1 MEILHAKYP
10 FLSSA
15 RESVADSEF
24 DLISTIQ
31 TNQTIVKRALER
43 ILCAIEEGSIGP
55 EHRNATVELLS
66 YPLAR
71 ILVSLVDEPGLT
83 HRYSWAESQ
92 TAISRFQ
99 NDLEN
104 KTELKSISS
113 ARLSLKTLL
122 DELQVTKNI
131 SQQDDIF
138 SVSVETYLSFVSYL
152 PGASWKLVFQALSQ
166 GKIHVDEFELYKLL
180 GVGIF
185 RQIKSDLPLKVP
197 KEAEKLLQTQLK
209 SIHNYIDEI
218 DLEIELAP
226 VSINFFPPCM
236 VNLLQRVES
245 NERLNP
251 PSLFSL
257 TSFLISTQT
266 TPQDI
271 FDYLTNN
278 SFHPSLIQSA
288 MDYLQDKDGG
298 PLYPPPSCATMQT
311 YGDCVNMDDICQT
324 ISHPLQYS
332 SKKHS

>member
-15 RESVADSEF
+15 KESVADSGF

-31 TNQTIVKRALER
+31 TNQTIVNRALDR

-71 ILVSLVDEPGLT
+71 ILVSLVNEPGLT

-92 TAISRFQ
+92 TAIARFQ

-113 ARLSLKTLL
+113 ARLSLNTLL

-218 DLEIELAP
+218 NLEIELTP
-226 VSINFFPPCM
+226 VSIDFFPPCM
-236 VNLLQRVES
+236 VHLLQRVES

-266 TPQDI
+266 NPQDI

-288 MDYLQDKDGG
+288 MDHLQDKDGG
-298 PLYPPPSCATMQT
+298 PLYPPPSCATMQA

>member
-15 RESVADSEF
+15 KESVADSGF

-31 TNQTIVKRALER
+31 TNQPTVNRALER

-55 EHRNATVELLS
+55 EHRNTTVELLS

-71 ILVSLVDEPGLT
+71 ILVSLVNEPGLT

-92 TAISRFQ
+92 TAMSHFK
-99 NDLEN
+99 NDIEDDT
-104 KTELKSISS
+104 KLKSISP

-131 SQQDDIF
+131 VQHGDTF
-138 SVSVETYLSFVSYL
+138 SISVETYLSFISYL
-152 PGASWKLVFQALSQ
+152 PDASWKLVFQALSQ
-166 GKIHVDEFELYKLL
+166 GNINVEESELYKLL

-209 SIHNYIDEI
+209 SIHSYIDEI
-218 DLEIELAP
+218 DLEPELGP
-226 VSINFFPPCM
+226 VSIDFFPPCM
-236 VNLLQRVES
+236 AHLLQRIES

-266 TPQDI
+266 NPQETL
-271 FDYLTNN
+271 DYLTNN
-278 SFHPSLIQSA
+278 SFHPSLIQST
-288 MDYLQDKDGG
+288 MDYLQDKDGA
-298 PLYPPPSCATMQT
+298 PLYPPPSCATMQA
-311 YGDCVNMDDICQT
+311 YGDCVNMDEICQT